1 LYPQFPPG
9 FRFGMST
16 SAYQIE
22 GAADEGGKGPS
33 IWDTF
38 TARPGTVRNGQDGR
52 VAIDHY
58 HRYESDIALIAAAG
72 VHDYRF
78 SFSWPRVLAGDLGF
92 YDRLVDSILANGLRP
107 VPTLYHWDLPQEL
120 EDAGGWMNRDT
131 AHRLADYAGT
141 LAVRLGDRVR
151 DWITM
156 NEMNVHTLYGYALGD
171 HAPARGLGLGAL
183 PAGHHQL
190 LAHGLAV
197 QVLRTHGARNV
208 GIANQHFPVAPATE
222 SAEDVAAATLFSDLT
237 NWTFSD
243 PILLGDYPSE
253 LIRAGVGVPDAQL
266 DRDLELI
273 KARLDFYGVNYYE
286 PTMIEAPKAGKDYS
300 GVLEVDI
307 PDGMPFSP
315 VPVKSDERTDF
326 GWAIVPSGLT
336 EILVT
341 LKERYPALP
350 PVIITENG
358 ASFHDAAPGPDG
370 RVHDERRIAYLD
382 GHLRAVAD
390 AITAGVRIDGYYVWS
405 AIDNFEWSAGYDE
418 RFGLVH
424 VDFDDLSRT
433 PKDSYYWYR
442 DLIAAQTRDS

>member
-1 LYPQFPPG
+1 MYPQFPPG

-16 SAYQIE
+16 SAFQIE
-22 GAADEGGKGPS
+22 GAAEVNGKAPS

-38 TARPGTVRNGQDGR
+38 TGRPGAVRHGEDAR

-58 HRYESDIALIAAAG
+58 HRYAEDIGHIAAAG
-72 VHDYRF
+72 AHDYRF
-78 SFSWPRVLAGDLGF
+78 SFSWTRALADVGF
-92 YDRLVDSILANGLRP
+92 YDRLVDTILAAGVRP
-107 VPTLYHWDLPQEL
+107 VPTLYHWDLPQDL
-120 EDAGGWMNRDT
+120 EDDGGWLNRDT
-131 AHRLADYAGT
+131 AHRLADYTAL

-156 NEMNVHTLYGYALGD
+156 NEMSVHTMYGYALTD

-183 PAGHHQL
+183 PAAHHQL

-197 QVLRTHGARNV
+197 QVLRTHGADRIGV
-208 GIANQHFPVAPATE
+208 ASQHFPVLPATDG
-222 SAEDVAAATLFSDLT
+222 EDDQMAAGLFSDLT

-243 PILLGDYPSE
+243 PMLLGRYPNE
-253 LIRAGVGVPDAQL
+253 LIQAGVGVGEAQL
-266 DRDLELI
+266 ERDLELI
-273 KARLDFYGVNYYE
+273 SAPLDFYGVNYYE

-307 PDGMPFSP
+307 PDGLPFSP

-341 LKERYPALP
+341 LRDRYPDLP
-350 PVIITENG
+350 PVFITENG

-370 RVHDERRIAYLD
+370 RVHDPRRISYLD
-382 GHLRAVAD
+382 AHLRAVAD
-390 AITAGVRIDGYYVWS
+390 AIDAGVRVDGYYVWS
-405 AIDNFEWSAGYDE
+405 AIDNFEWAAGYDE

-424 VDFDDLSRT
+424 VDRETLART
-433 PKDSYYWYR
+433 RKDSWYWYR
-442 DLIAAQTRDS
+442 DLIAAQTRN

>member
-1 LYPQFPPG
+1 MYPQFPPG

-22 GAADEGGKGPS
+22 GAADACGKEPS

-72 VHDYRF
+72 VQDYRF
-78 SFSWPRVLAGDLGF
+78 SFSWPRVLAGDLAF
-92 YDRLVDSILANGLRP
+92 YDRLVDAVLAAGLRP
-107 VPTLYHWDLPQEL
+107 VPTLYHWDLPQRF

-131 AHRLADYAGT
+131 AHRLADHAGT
-141 LAVRLGDRVR
+141 LAEHLGDRVR

-156 NEMNVHTLYGYALGD
+156 NEMNVHTLYGYALAD

-197 QVLRTHGARNV
+197 QVLRTHGARSV
-208 GIANQHFPVAPATE
+208 GVASQHFPVSPA
-222 SAEDVAAATLFSDLT
+222 SDDPADVAAAALFSDLT

-253 LIRAGVGVPDAQL
+253 LIRAAVGVAGAQL

-273 KARLDFYGVNYYE
+273 SAPLDFYGVNYYE
-286 PTMIEAPKAGKDYS
+286 PTMIEAPRAGKDYH

-326 GWAIVPSGLT
+326 GWAIVPAGLT
-336 EILVT
+336 DILIT
-341 LKERYPALP
+341 LRDRYSALP

-358 ASFHDAAPGPDG
+358 ASFHDAGPGPDG
-370 RVHDERRIAYLD
+370 RIHDHRRISYLD
-382 GHLRAVAD
+382 AHLRAVAD
-390 AITAGVRIDGYYVWS
+390 AISAGVRVDGYYVWS
-405 AIDNFEWSAGYDE
+405 AIDNFEWAAGFEE
-418 RFGLVH
+418 RFGLIH
-424 VDFDDLSRT
+424 VDFTDLSRR
-433 PKDSYYWYR
+433 PRDSYHWYR
-442 DLIAAQTRDS
+442 DMIASQPRN

>member
-1 LYPQFPPG
+1 MYPQFPPG

-22 GAADEGGKGPS
+22 GAADADGKGPS

-38 TARPGTVRNGQDGR
+38 TARPGAIRHGENAR

-58 HRYESDIALIAAAG
+58 HRYAEDIGHIADAG

-78 SFSWPRVLAGDLGF
+78 SFSWPRVLAGTGF
-92 YDRLVDSILANGLRP
+92 YDRLVDTILEAGVRP
-107 VPTLYHWDLPQEL
+107 VPTLYHWDLPQDL

-141 LAVRLGDRVR
+141 LVRRLGDRVR

-156 NEMNVHTLYGYALGD
+156 NEMSVHTLYGYALTD
-171 HAPARGLGLGAL
+171 HAPARGLGLEAL
-183 PAGHHQL
+183 PAAHHQL

-197 QVLRTHGARNV
+197 QVLRSHGAASV
-208 GIANQHFPVAPATE
+208 GVAGQHFPVTPASDDE
-222 SAEDVAAATLFSDLT
+222 ADQFAAGLFTDLT

-243 PILLGDYPSE
+243 PILRGTYPNE
-253 LIRAGVGVPDAQL
+253 LVQAGVGVPEAQL
-266 DRDLELI
+266 ERDLELI
-273 KARLDFYGVNYYE
+273 GAPLDFYGVNYYE
-286 PTMIEAPKAGKDYS
+286 PTMIEAPKEGKDYT

-307 PDGMPFSP
+307 PDGLPFSP

-341 LKERYPALP
+341 LRDRYPNLP

-358 ASFHDAAPGPDG
+358 ASFHDAGPGPDG
-370 RVHDERRIAYLD
+370 RVHDPRRISYLD
-382 GHLRAVAD
+382 GHVRAVAA
-390 AITAGVRIDGYYVWS
+390 AIEAGVRVDGYYVWS
-405 AIDNFEWSAGYDE
+405 ALDNFEWAAGYDE
-418 RFGLVH
+418 RFGLVY
-424 VDFDDLSRT
+424 VDRETLDRT
-433 PKDSYYWYR
+433 RKDSWYWYR
-442 DLIAAQTRDS
+442 DLIAAQHRG

>member
-1 LYPQFPPG
+1 MYPQLPPG

-22 GAADEGGKGPS
+22 GTAGLSPS

-38 TARPGTVRNGQDGR
+38 AARPGTIRHGEDAR
-52 VAIDHY
+52 VAIDHVN
-58 HRYESDIALIAAAG
+58 RYAEDVRHIAEAG
-72 VHDYRF
+72 THDYRF
-78 SFSWPRVLAGDLGF
+78 SFSWPRVLSGGIDF
-92 YDRLVDSILANGLRP
+92 YDRLVDALLEAGVRP
-107 VPTLYHWDLPQEL
+107 VPTLYHWDLPQSL

-141 LAVRLGDRVR
+141 LVVRLGDRVR

-156 NEMNVHTLYGYALGD
+156 NEMNVHTLYGYALTD
-171 HAPARGLGLGAL
+171 HAPARGLGLEAL
-183 PAGHHQL
+183 PAAHHQL

-197 QVLRTHGARNV
+197 QVLRTHGAATV
-208 GIANQHFPVAPATE
+208 GVANQHFPVRPA
-222 SAEDVAAATLFSDLT
+222 SDDPEDLMAAGLFEQLT

-243 PILLGDYPSE
+243 PILRGEYPNE
-253 LIRAGVGVPDAQL
+253 LIAAGIGTSGAQL

-326 GWAIVPSGLT
+326 GWAIVPAGLT
-336 EILVT
+336 EILVA
-341 LKERYPALP
+341 LKDRYPHLP

-358 ASFHDAAPGPDG
+358 ASFHDPAPDVDG
-370 RVHDERRIAYLD
+370 RVRDEQRISYLD
-382 GHLRAVAD
+382 AHLRAVAAVAESVD
-390 AITAGVRIDGYYVWS
+390 VRGYYVWS
-405 AIDNFEWSAGYDE
+405 ALDNFEWAAGYDE

-424 VDFDDLSRT
+424 VDKSDLRRT
-433 PKDSYYWYR
+433 RKDSWYWYKEV
-442 DLIAAQTRDS
+442 IAAQRRS